1 MKAPYLLKPQANLFM
16 LFLWLFALLLTQVGF
31 VQAVSS
37 TTVDAVPSRSTLPL
51 GEAFTVNITIGNVQN
66 LFAVDVALSWN
77 VSVLQVFNDDVD
89 LRLGIESHPDGILH
103 ENLPDYPIEIIENS
117 LSSETGEYHIVA
129 TSVGPVSSF
138 SGSGNVAIISF
149 NVTNLGQAG
158 FGLESELAD
167 KPVSGEANFIEHTQ
181 SIGNVSIIPEFASI
195 IAVGLLL
202 VFVTSVVVFS
212 KKCLQH
218 TVKAP

>member
-1 MKAPYLLKPQANLFM
+1 MKAPYLLKPKVNLFM
-16 LFLWLFALLLTQVGF
+16 LFLWLIALLLTQVAF
-31 VQAVSS
+31 VQAVHS
-37 TTVDAVPSRSTLPL
+37 TTVDVVPSRSALPL
-51 GEAFTVNITIGNVQN
+51 GETFSVNITISNVQN

-77 VSVLQVFNDDVD
+77 VSVLQVLNVD
-89 LRLGIESHPDGILH
+89 LRLSIESHPDGILH

-117 LSSETGEYHIVA
+117 LSSETGEYHIAA

-202 VFVTSVVVFS
+202 VFATSVVVFS
-212 KKCLQH
+212 KKRLQH